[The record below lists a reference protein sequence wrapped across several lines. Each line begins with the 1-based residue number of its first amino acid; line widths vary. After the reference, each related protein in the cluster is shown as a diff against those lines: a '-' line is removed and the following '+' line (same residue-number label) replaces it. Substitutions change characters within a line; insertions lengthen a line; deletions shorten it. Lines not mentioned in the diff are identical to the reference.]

1 MSALANANVAAEAAA
16 AGAAQALQGFHA
28 QPGVHCESGTLRM
41 MLAHAGVAHS
51 EAMVFGLGEGLD
63 FVIWPVAD
71 ARHEMPILSG
81 RSDSGELVR
90 RYAANTG
97 VQFRFQESTNAA
109 QALEQARA
117 ILADGQV
124 AGLKL
129 DIFHLPYFSAK
140 RHFCAHYVALHAL
153 DGEQAWVVD
162 TAQQG
167 GSHRI
172 ALADLARARASRA
185 GQQSSD
191 SLSVSVVSTAGLR
204 PLREALP
211 AAIAGCARNYLAPS
225 DGTRGQAG
233 LRTLLGEMPEWW
245 SRFADPA
252 ATIMG
257 IANFWEFA
265 GTGGANFRAL
275 YHQFLCE
282 SQEVLGLDGLAALL
296 PEARAVEQGWAEC
309 IAGLRASAGAGSAA
323 QLREVAARFA
333 ATVEREHALM
343 AGLERLF
350 GEARP

>member
-1 MSALANANVAAEAAA
+1 MSALAQASVADVPL
-16 AGAAQALQGFHA
+16 ALEGFHA

-41 MLAHAGVAHS
+41 MLAHAGIAHS
-51 EAMVFGLGEGLD
+51 EAMVFGLGQGLD

-97 VQFRFQESTNAA
+97 VQFRFQESTSAE

-117 ILADGQV
+117 ILAAGQV

-153 DGEQAWVVD
+153 DSEQAWVVD

-191 SLSVSVVSTAGLR
+191 SLSVSVVSTAGMRELR
-204 PLREALP
+204 AALP
-211 AAIAGCARNYLAPS
+211 AAIAGCARNYLAS
-225 DGTRGQAG
+225 SGSTRGQAG

-275 YHQFLCE
+275 YRQFLCE

-296 PEARAVEQGWAEC
+296 PEAQAVEQGWADC
-309 IAGLRASAGAGSAA
+309 IAGLRASAAAGSEA
-323 QLREVAARFA
+323 QLRETAARFA
-333 ATVEREHALM
+333 ATVAREQTLM
-343 AGLERLF
+343 AGLARLF
-350 GEARP
+350 GEAHP